1 MSLPKPPGFLLL
13 CLATLLA
20 ATGSAQTAT
29 QAAAKPSGNS
39 APVAPWPLREIH
51 FLGAKPVLGLPTGE
65 PATHA
70 RCANDGTSFIDLY
83 PDSATAQ
90 PGASMPEL
98 YSVSSTA
105 SVKHLA
111 RKISADYAD
120 ISIRDFFV
128 ADHTLVTLLHAQRRD
143 DRDTTTEPRDV
154 RYFLSVSDYDGDSAR
169 LIPLDVRF
177 KPLKVAL
184 FGSGDF
190 LVLGWDE
197 SNLLP
202 LLALVKDDG
211 TVRRF
216 MDLERKVEP
225 LYKPH
230 STTKEPERAPE
241 PRPDLATLQRAA
253 FVPYYSQV
261 LLTYPGTAR
270 VILVL
275 SSLGVDGA
283 IPIALPG
290 GFVLHDV
297 LPPGERRTL
306 VLRAEEKRDSPPAGK
321 GEPTPKPTL
330 RMFEM
335 DAHYGTLLR
344 EFYFDKPAIADV
356 TCSPN
361 NKLTA
366 IFYDTVANV
375 AQPGDA
381 DGNKPGESTENA
393 TQLVIANSP
402 R

>member
-1 MSLPKPPGFLLL
+1 MSLPKLPGFLLL
-13 CLATLLA
+13 CLAALFGA
-20 ATGSAQTAT
+20 PGSAQSAP
-29 QAAAKPSGNS
+29 QVAPKPAGSS
-39 APVAPWPLREIH
+39 APVFPWPIREIH
-51 FLGAKPVLGLPTGE
+51 FLGAKPVLGLMAGQ
-65 PATHA
+65 PAAHA
-70 RCANDGTSFIDLY
+70 RCANDGTSFVDIY

-90 PGASMPEL
+90 PGPSMPEL

-111 RKISADYAD
+111 RKVSVDYTD
-120 ISIRDFFV
+120 ISVRDFFV

-143 DRDTTTEPRDV
+143 DRDTAAEPRDV

-169 LIPLDVRF
+169 LISLDVRF

-211 TVRRF
+211 TIRRF
-216 MDLERKVEP
+216 IDLDRKPEP
-225 LYKPH
+225 LYKPR
-230 STTKEPERAPE
+230 STIKEPERAPE
-241 PRPDLATLQRAA
+241 TRPDLATLQRAA
-253 FVPYYSQV
+253 FVP
-261 LLTYPGTAR
+261 LLQSGFAH
-270 VILVL
+270 L
-275 SSLGVDGA
+275 SRHREKHPCPRFFGCRWT

-306 VLRAEEKRDSPPAGK
+306 VLRAEEKRDSPPTGK
-321 GEPTPKPTL
+321 ESKLQTEL

-344 EFYFDKPAIADV
+344 EFFFDKPAVADV
-356 TCSPN
+356 TCSPA

-375 AQPGDA
+375 VQPADA
-381 DGNKPGESTENA
+381 NGTKPAESTENA
-393 TQLVIANSP
+393 TQLVIVTAP

>member
-1 MSLPKPPGFLLL
+1 MSLPKLPGFLLL
-13 CLATLLA
+13 CLAALFGA
-20 ATGSAQTAT
+20 PGSAQSAP
-29 QAAAKPSGNS
+29 QGAPKPAGSS
-39 APVAPWPLREIH
+39 APVFPWPVREIH
-51 FLGAKPVLGLPTGE
+51 FLGAKPVLGLMAGE
-65 PATHA
+65 PAAHA
-70 RCANDGTSFIDLY
+70 RCANDGTSFVDIY

-90 PGASMPEL
+90 PGPSMPEL

-111 RKISADYAD
+111 RKVSVDYTD
-120 ISIRDFFV
+120 ISVRDFFV

-143 DRDTTTEPRDV
+143 DRDTTAPRDV

-169 LIPLDVRF
+169 LISLDVRF

-211 TVRRF
+211 TIRRF
-216 MDLERKVEP
+216 IDLDRKPEP
-225 LYKPH
+225 LYKPR
-230 STTKEPERAPE
+230 STIKEAERAPE
-241 PRPDLATLQRAA
+241 TRPDLATLQRAA

-261 LLTYPGTAR
+261 LLTYPGTAKS
-270 VILVL
+270 ILVL
-275 SSLGVDGA
+275 SSLGVDGT

-306 VLRAEEKRDSPPAGK
+306 VLRAEEKRDSPPTGK
-321 GEPTPKPTL
+321 GEPAPKPIL
-330 RMFEM
+330 KMFEM
-335 DAHYGTLLR
+335 DARYGTLLR
-344 EFYFDKPAIADV
+344 EFIFDKPAIADV
-356 TCSPN
+356 TCSPA

-375 AQPGDA
+375 VQPADA
-381 DGNKPGESTENA
+381 NGTKPAESTENA
-393 TQLVIANSP
+393 TQLVIVTAP